1 MYHLLIF
8 LTILLVSISQ
18 KENFTSSI
26 LPTSGSEPRYS
37 PEKWNDSKYI
47 KKNNCYAY
55 LLDDLQPRNA
65 KPQPGLY
72 GGNKTG
78 MTYTECEEIFQRMK
92 KDNPNVYK
100 EEANKPCKFGY
111 YKGYFALD
119 PSRDY
124 HFYRQDKSGMWSHK
138 AGKLPASNV
147 DAIGNPITNPEA
159 SNHLY
164 PDYQYTKGCS
174 FFCVPSNG
182 VMRTN
187 SI

>member
-1 MYHLLIF
+1 MLLVLITLLIL
-8 LTILLVSISQ
+8 LTLPTLEQ
-18 KENFTSSI
+18 FTTK
-26 LPTSGSEPRYS
+26 LPTSGSEPRYQ
-37 PEKWNDSKYI
+37 PEKWNKSGYI

-55 LLDDLQPRNA
+55 LLDDLKTRNA

-72 GGNKTG
+72 GGVSEK
-78 MTYTECEEIFQRMK
+78 MTYTNCEETFQRMK

-100 EEANKPCKFGY
+100 EAGNKPCRYGY
-111 YKGYFALD
+111 YKGYLALD

-124 HFYRQDKSGMWSHK
+124 HFYRQDRNGMWSHK
-138 AGKLPASNV
+138 AGKLPASDV
-147 DAIGNPITNPEA
+147 DAAGNPISNPEL

-164 PDYQYTKGCS
+164 ADYQYTKGCS

-187 SI
+187 SV